1 MIWQTARFQLDL
13 ARPCIMGIVNVTPD
27 SFSDGG
33 QHASTTQSR
42 TEIPESCADPLPD
55 RRHRLDR
62 APHLRRAAADQ
73 PALLVLALE
82 RSLRSEADYAAL
94 GTWLNSPWRA
104 LLLVVMVWAA
114 THHLLAGVR
123 HMLMDIGIGSRL
135 AQARMSA
142 WSTIV
147 AALLI
152 ALLAAMRW
160 LS

>member
-1 MIWQTARFQLDL
+1 MPAPPRDAPKFLNLAQIRFPIG
-13 ARPCIMGIVNVTPD
+13 AI
-27 SFSDGG
+27 
-33 QHASTTQSR
+33 ASIGHRISGVLLL
-42 TEIPESCADPLPD
+42 ISLPF
-55 RRHRLDR
+55 
-62 APHLRRAAADQ
+62 
-73 PALLVLALE
+73 LVLALE

>member
-1 MIWQTARFQLDL
+1 MSAPPRDAPKFLNLAQIRFPIG
-13 ARPCIMGIVNVTPD
+13 AI
-27 SFSDGG
+27 
-33 QHASTTQSR
+33 ASIGHRVSGVLLLL
-42 TEIPESCADPLPD
+42 SLPF
-55 RRHRLDR
+55 
-62 APHLRRAAADQ
+62 
-73 PALLVLALE
+73 LVLALE

-152 ALLAAMRW
+152 ALVTAVSAAMRW

>member
-1 MIWQTARFQLDL
+1 M
-13 ARPCIMGIVNVTPD
+13 P
-27 SFSDGG
+27 
-33 QHASTTQSR
+33 
-42 TEIPESCADPLPD
+42 
-55 RRHRLDR
+55 
-62 APHLRRAAADQ
+62 APPRAAPKFLNLAQ
-73 PALLVLALE
+73 IRFPIGAIASIGHRISGVLLLISLPFLVLALE

-147 AALLI
+147 AALII
-152 ALLAAMRW
+152 ALLAAIRW